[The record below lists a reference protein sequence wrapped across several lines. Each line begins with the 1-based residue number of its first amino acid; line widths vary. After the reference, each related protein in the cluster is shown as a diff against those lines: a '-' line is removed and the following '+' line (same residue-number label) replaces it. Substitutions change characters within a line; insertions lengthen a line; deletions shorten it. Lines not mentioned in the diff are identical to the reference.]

1 MQKSVFNLIV
11 KLYHENVFNELRF
24 FANEKEDLIA
34 QTVFKFNS
42 NLFFGGYDRKT
53 NTYSFY
59 KFQD

>member
-1 MQKSVFNLIV
+1 MINTFD
-11 KLYHENVFNELRF
+11 ELRF
-24 FANEKEDLIA
+24 FANEKENLIA

-42 NLFFGGYDRKT
+42 SLFFGGHDRKT